1 MDLRYGMNPHQSARI
16 LSAADDPVRVLHGS
30 PSMINLLDALNAWQ
44 LVREAA
50 AATDSPA
57 ATSFKHVSPAGVA
70 IAGEVDAT
78 MRQTWSLGEGV
89 IGSLTSAYVRARDA
103 DPKSSFGDMIA
114 VSEPVDE
121 ELADLLARV
130 VSDGIIAPG
139 FHPGTMQAVTRKK
152 GGKFLVLQADPGYQP
167 PQWECRDVY
176 GVRLEQQRDQLPLTA
191 DLLQVINGPAL
202 NHRQIHDALLGM
214 VTMRYTQSN
223 SVAYVKDGMTVG
235 IGAGQQSRV
244 DCTKLAGRKST
255 VWWRRRYPPVQGLPL
270 ASATARQDRLN
281 WQIRIAENDMT
292 SAQRATLTA
301 LTGRNDLGIDAE
313 RWTDWDTGLT
323 GITMVSDGYIPF
335 RDNIDHASSYGVTS
349 IVEPGGSSRT
359 DEIHDACEELGITL
373 AHTNT
378 RLFHH

>member
-1 MDLRYGMNPHQSARI
+1 MDLRYGMNPHQRGRI
-16 LSAADDPVRVLHGS
+16 LSAADGPVRILHGS

-44 LVREAA
+44 LVREAK

-57 ATSFKHVSPAGVA
+57 AASFKHVSPAGAA

-78 MRQTWSLGEGV
+78 TRQTWSLGDGV

-121 ELADLLARV
+121 ELADLLGRV

-139 FHPGTMQAVTRKK
+139 FSPGTMQTLTRKK
-152 GGKFLVLQADPGYQP
+152 GGKFLVLQADPDYQLP
-167 PQWECRDVY
+167 EWECREVY

-191 DLLQVINGPAL
+191 DLLHVINGPAL
-202 NHRQIHDALLGM
+202 NQRQTRDALLGM
-214 VTMRYTQSN
+214 ATMRYTQSN
-223 SVAYVKDGMTVG
+223 SVAYIKDGMTVG

-244 DCTKLAGRKST
+244 DCTRLAGHKST
-255 VWWRRRYPPVQGLPL
+255 IWWRRRYPPVQGLAFP
-270 ASATARQDRLN
+270 SATARQDRLN
-281 WQIRIAENDMT
+281 WQIRVAENDMT
-292 SAQRATLTA
+292 SAQRATLAA
-301 LTGRNDLGIDAE
+301 LTGLDGPRVDGQ
-313 RWTDWDTGLT
+313 RWTDWDKGLT
-323 GITMVSDGYIPF
+323 DITMVSDGYIPF
-335 RDNIDHASSYGVTS
+335 RDNIDHARSYGVTC

-359 DEIHDACEELGITL
+359 DEVRDACQELGITL

>member
-139 FHPGTMQAVTRKK
+139 FHPRTMQAVTRKK

-223 SVAYVKDGMTVG
+223 SVSMA
-235 IGAGQQSRV
+235 
-244 DCTKLAGRKST
+244 KLK
-255 VWWRRRYPPVQGLPL
+255 YPLV
-270 ASATARQDRLN
+270 AR
-281 WQIRIAENDMT
+281 
-292 SAQRATLTA
+292 
-301 LTGRNDLGIDAE
+301 
-313 RWTDWDTGLT
+313 
-323 GITMVSDGYIPF
+323 
-335 RDNIDHASSYGVTS
+335 
-349 IVEPGGSSRT
+349 
-359 DEIHDACEELGITL
+359 
-373 AHTNT
+373 
-378 RLFHH
+378 